1 MKPDFTPGKNI
12 AMKVPS
18 HEYEKTVHFY
28 QTILGFKQIENAPVD
43 EFESVAF
50 EFGDKHL
57 WIDKITGISQAE
69 VWLEINT
76 QDPKSAQRY
85 LEQQGCVIRNEI
97 ETLPSNFNGFWLA
110 NPSNVIHLV
119 AVAGQ

>member
-50 EFGDKHL
+50 EFGDKRL

-76 QDPKSAQRY
+76 QDLKSAQRY